1 MQSNWLSSNYFSQT
15 PAISRRKKK
24 FITPE
29 KSLCLSRQII
39 RKGLS
44 VHHKSS
50 FFFSWEV
57 DCFSF
62 KNGPNRN
69 LYVEYSRTYGFSR
82 MRGLGRFR
90 NSQQAF
96 AQGVKISRPFA
107 FLAVRHMAICGKIVD
122 ILSVHK
128 QFNVASA
135 ISNLK
140 KLSLK
145 VFLHLE
151 QLIQNQRTFLSVDG
165 DFIKS
170 KRTKNTTKML
180 RYLLGL
186 IYYRNTIFG
195 N

>member
-1 MQSNWLSSNYFSQT
+1 
-15 PAISRRKKK
+15 
-24 FITPE
+24 
-29 KSLCLSRQII
+29 
-39 RKGLS
+39 
-44 VHHKSS
+44 
-50 FFFSWEV
+50 
-57 DCFSF
+57 
-62 KNGPNRN
+62 
-69 LYVEYSRTYGFSR
+69 

-165 DFIKS
+165 DFIKN
-170 KRTKNTTKML
+170 KRTKNTSKML

-186 IYYRNTIFG
+186 IYYSNTIFG
-195 N
+195 NISGKK